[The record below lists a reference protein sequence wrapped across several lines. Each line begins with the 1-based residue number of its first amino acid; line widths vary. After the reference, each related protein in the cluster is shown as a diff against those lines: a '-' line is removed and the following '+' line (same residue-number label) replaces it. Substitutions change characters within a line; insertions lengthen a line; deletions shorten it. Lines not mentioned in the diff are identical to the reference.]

1 MAEICELAFMF
12 GLLIFSTI
20 FFLIGLIISFI
31 KNPINFILF
40 VITLPIHPKMRGTTS
55 KIVGQSIKDV
65 DCKKSTIKN
74 YLKEN
79 DIKYRFILETPLSGF
94 FNQSD
99 TIYKIY

>member
-20 FFLIGLIISFI
+20 FFLIGSIISFI
-31 KNPINFILF
+31 KNPINFIFF
-40 VITLPIHPKMRGTTS
+40 VIALPIHPKMRGTTS
-55 KIVGQSIKDV
+55 KIVGQNIKDV
-65 DCKKSTIKN
+65 DCKKSTIKK

-79 DIKYRFILETPLSGF
+79 DIKYKFIVKIPISGF
-94 FNQSD
+94 FIQSD

>member
-20 FFLIGLIISFI
+20 FFLIGSIISFI

-40 VITLPIHPKMRGTTS
+40 VITLSIRPELRGTTS
-55 KIVGQSIKDV
+55 EIVGEYTKDV

-79 DIKYRFILETPLSGF
+79 DIKYKFIVKIPISGF